1 MPGVRYRVKPHPTQG
16 WVFERLVVPDVKNI
30 PNLLG
35 RIIIGKVENPDLVDR
50 IISSTPM
57 VLEDPEWRCFH
68 WVEDA
73 LAKLNATG
81 GLAITP
87 ARAALRKDKVLS
99 FDADG
104 NILPTYDFAG
114 VMAFSRD
121 YIEGKIVHGRYTC
134 YERVDSPRPTYSL
147 ISKKQIWK

>member
-35 RIIIGKVENPDLVDR
+35 RVIIGKVKNPDLVDR

-57 VLEDPEWRCFH
+57 VLEDPEWRCYD
-68 WVEDA
+68 WVENA

-87 ARAALRKDKVLS
+87 ARAALSTDKVLS
-99 FDADG
+99 FDSDG
-104 NILPTYDFAG
+104 NILPTFDFARI
-114 VMAFSRD
+114 MAFSRE
-121 YIEGKIVHGRYTC
+121 YMEGKIVHGRYTC
-134 YERVDSPRPTYSL
+134 YEVVDSPRPTYSML
-147 ISKKQIWK
+147 SKKEIWK